1 MLMKPLP
8 LLRLLVLGL
17 AGFLI
22 GPLAGAATLEAVYEG
37 NLVPESFEA
46 PFPITIELRD
56 LQGIIVGQVKTGSPH
71 AGSAPI
77 SAGEYEAGRCSVRAP
92 ISPGTMLRLI
102 GTCHPRLFEGRYTLS
117 SNRKEGNS
125 TGSFRLMRK
134 ADATRPGDEG
144 TTRRPATPLTS
155 LTECINANTRCLV
168 GCPTGDYN
176 TEFLCANRC
185 RQRHLAC
192 KGKASSPTRTPAP
205 STQPESEER

>member
-1 MLMKPLP
+1 MKPLP
-8 LLRLLVLGL
+8 FLRLLVLGL

-56 LQGIIVGQVKTGSPH
+56 LQGIIVGQVKTGSPP

-92 ISPGTMLRLI
+92 ISHGTMLRLI

-134 ADATRPGDEG
+134 ADATRPGGDEG
-144 TTRRPATPLTS
+144 TSRRPASPLTS

-192 KGKASSPTRTPAP
+192 KGKASSPTRPPAS
-205 STQPESEER
+205 STQPENGER